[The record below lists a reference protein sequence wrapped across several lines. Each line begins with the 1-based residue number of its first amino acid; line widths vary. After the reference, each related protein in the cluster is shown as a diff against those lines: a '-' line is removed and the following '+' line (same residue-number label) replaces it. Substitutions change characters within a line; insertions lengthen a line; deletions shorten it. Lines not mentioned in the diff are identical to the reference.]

1 MASATPEQARAGME
15 AWQAWAA
22 KAGSAIVDLGAP
34 VSGEGD
40 ISGFSILET
49 GSRGELDE
57 LLAEHPHRGNAGC
70 LDRCVRVSRVA
81 GHVVGQGRARR

>member
-57 LLAEHPHRGNAGC
+57 LLAEHPHRQTPDASIDAYEFPALPGM
-70 LDRCVRVSRVA
+70 
-81 GHVVGQGRARR
+81 